1 MFFLDEENSVTEKE
15 IQTLYQTHPYLIE
28 KQFLNQKT
36 KPQYR
41 LPSGFA
47 DLIVFLKNEIVV
59 IELKIEPLEI
69 SHLLQLNG
77 YLEDIGQEFGD
88 NKKIRGIL
96 IGKECKSD
104 LNNALRTIQYEIK
117 LLILEK
123 DVCTK
128 IKICNNCRLAND
140 IKNSVCF
147 NCNKYSF
154 F

>member
-28 KQFLNQKT
+28 KQFLYQKIIA
-36 KPQYR
+36 QYR

-47 DLIVFLKNEIVV
+47 DLVIFLKNEIVV

-69 SHLLQLNG
+69 KHLLQLNG
-77 YLEDIGQEFGD
+77 YLEDIRQEFEEY
-88 NKKIRGIL
+88 KKIRGIL
-96 IGKECKSD
+96 IGKESRSS
-104 LNNALRTIQYEIK
+104 LNNALRTIQFEIK

-123 DVCTK
+123 DICIN
-128 IKICNNCRLAND
+128 IKICDNCRLAND

-147 NCNKYSF
+147 NCNKNSF